1 MNSNQNFTQCPECQ
15 IELDIDS
22 WQCPSCTGAD
32 YFDEP
37 FSDEPFSGESIDEE
51 EGETDGFYS

>member
-1 MNSNQNFTQCPECQ
+1 MNRNQYDTCPECEN
-15 IELDIDS
+15 ELADS
-22 WQCPSCTGAD
+22 WECPSCTGAD

>member
-37 FSDEPFSGESIDEE
+37 FSGESIDEE